1 MSLATVRP
9 SEVATPN
16 NSDKYSISFSLV
28 VLTATL
34 LCGAAVGFAGYLA
47 LSSIIVVLS

>member
-34 LCGAAVGFAGYLA
+34 LCGAAVGYLA

>member
-28 VLTATL
+28 VLNATL

-47 LSSIIVVLS
+47 VAFILGALL